1 MISFLRLAALCTS
14 ICAFPALALTLSK
27 DDEAARDAALQWLQS
42 VDSGNYKDAALM
54 MSERV
59 RGAKDWLN
67 YFITGRA
74 PFGRVNKRHI
84 VELKHASTVPG
95 DYELRQHAIIRFN
108 TSFEHKPAVI
118 EEVVMAKMGCCWE
131 VGGYSITAVASDK

>member
-1 MISFLRLAALCTS
+1 MTGPQKQIIPILLILL
-14 ICAFPALALTLSK
+14 ICCSAHAFTLSQ
-27 DDEAARDAALQWLQS
+27 DDDHAREAALQWLQV

-59 RGAKDWLN
+59 RGSQDWLN
-67 YFITGRA
+67 YFIIRRA
-74 PFGRVNKRHI
+74 PLGRVNKRQI

-108 TSFEHKPAVI
+108 TSFERKPAAT

-131 VGGYSITAVASDK
+131 VVGYSVTQ

>member
-1 MISFLRLAALCTS
+1 MTRPQKRIIPILLILS
-14 ICAFPALALTLSK
+14 ICCSAHAFTLSQ
-27 DDEAARDAALQWLQS
+27 DDDQAREAALQWLQV

-59 RGAKDWLN
+59 RGSQDWLN
-67 YFITGRA
+67 YFIIRRA
-74 PFGRVNKRHI
+74 PLGRVNKRQI
-84 VELKHASTVPG
+84 AKLKHASTVPG

-131 VGGYSITAVASDK
+131 VMGFSITR